1 MFQTKKMVNSTEEVK
16 GARDLQDFTQ
26 NRLQNSLKY
35 EGKRFEYLVY
45 EDTLLFNLNCVGNI
59 LGIANPRTSID
70 TADDRYVRL
79 ITNSDVSETYYR
91 KLNNKGELFLTE
103 DGLFRIIITSRSRN
117 INAFQDWLRD
127 KALPSIKAQLSIN
140 QNIMGFSKDE
150 FGEVRTL
157 AEGENIWFCL
167 VDICRVLDLS
177 NPSKVINDFPD
188 DLTNSYPILDNLG
201 RLQNMTFVNE
211 SGLYRTIFKS
221 RKEKALEFQD
231 WVCSEVIP
239 SIRKHGAYITEDV
252 INDNKKLN
260 ESIQAIREQYKEK
273 IDFADAFL
281 ASEDSAYIAVFADY
295 LTKNGVKMGRNQLFK
310 WFKDKKVLV
319 MHGDDYFPSAR
330 YMKMGLFDLEA
341 STISKGNGRKSISHT
356 VKITPKGM
364 KYFMEKIQANKADK
378 TQKQIIDFIQL
389 TLFD

>member
-1 MFQTKKMVNSTEEVK
+1 MVNSTEEVK
-16 GARDLQDFTQ
+16 GARDLQDFT
-26 NRLQNSLKY
+26 QNSLKY

-79 ITNSDVSETYYR
+79 LTNSDVSKTYYR

-103 DGLFRIIITSRSRN
+103 DGLFRIIITSRGRN
-117 INAFQDWLRD
+117 ITAFQDWLRD

-150 FGEVRTL
+150 FGEIRTL
-157 AEGENIWFCL
+157 VEGENIWFNL
-167 VDICRVLDLS
+167 NDICRALDLR
-177 NPSKVINDFPD
+177 NPRKVMNDLPKGV
-188 DLTNSYPILDNLG
+188 TNSYPLLTNG
-201 RLQNMTFVNE
+201 GLQNMTFVNE

-252 INDNKKLN
+252 IKDNKKLN
-260 ESIQAIREQYKEK
+260 EAIQAIKEEYKEK
-273 IDFADAFL
+273 INFADAFL

-341 STISKGNGRKSISHT
+341 SAISKGNGKKKISHT

-364 KYFMEKIQANKADK
+364 KYFMEKIQANKANK

-389 TLFD
+389 KLFD

>member
-1 MFQTKKMVNSTEEVK
+1 MFQTKKMDNSIEEVK

-45 EDTLLFNLNCVGNI
+45 EDTLYFRLKNVANI
-59 LGIANPRTSID
+59 LGLTNPRMSID
-70 TADDRYVRL
+70 TTDERYVRL
-79 ITNSDVSETYYR
+79 LTKSEVCNTYIR
-91 KLNNKGELFLTE
+91 NLANRGELFLTE
-103 DGLFRIIITSRSRN
+103 DGLFRIIITSRGRN
-117 INAFQDWLRD
+117 ITAFQDWLRD

-140 QNIMGFSKDE
+140 QNIMDFSNDE

-157 AEGENIWFCL
+157 VEGENIWFNL
-167 VDICRVLDLS
+167 NDICRALDLR
-177 NPSKVINDFPD
+177 NPRKVVNDFPKGV
-188 DLTNSYPILDNLG
+188 TNSYPLLTNG
-201 RLQNMTFVNE
+201 GLQNMTFVNE

-260 ESIQAIREQYKEK
+260 EAIHAIREQYKEK

-295 LTKNGVKMGRNQLFK
+295 LTKNGIKMGRNQLFK

-341 STISKGNGRKSISHT
+341 STISKGNGKNKISHT

-364 KYFMEKIQANKADK
+364 KYFMEKIQTNKAKK

-389 TLFD
+389 KLFD

>member
-1 MFQTKKMVNSTEEVK
+1 MNNINEEVK
-16 GARDLQDFTQ
+16 GARDLQDFTK
-26 NRLQNSLKY
+26 NKLQNSLKY

-79 ITNSDVSETYYR
+79 LTNSDVSKTYYR

-103 DGLFRIIITSRSRN
+103 DGLFRIIITSRGRN
-117 INAFQDWLRD
+117 ITAFQDWLRD
-127 KALPSIKAQLSIN
+127 KALPSIKAQLSVN
-140 QNIMGFSKDE
+140 QNIMGFSKEE

-157 AEGENIWFCL
+157 VEGEKIWFNL
-167 VDICRVLDLS
+167 NDICRALDLR
-177 NPSKVINDFPD
+177 NPRKVVNDLPKGV
-188 DLTNSYPILDNLG
+188 TNSYPLLTNG
-201 RLQNMTFVNE
+201 GLQNMTFVNE

-239 SIRKHGAYITEDV
+239 SIRKHGAYITDEVLKD
-252 INDNKKLN
+252 DKKLN
-260 ESIQAIREQYKEK
+260 EAIQAIREQYKEK

-341 STISKGNGRKSISHT
+341 SNISKGNGKNKISHT

-364 KYFMEKIQANKADK
+364 KYFMEKMQANKANK

-389 TLFD
+389 KLFD

>member
-1 MFQTKKMVNSTEEVK
+1 MFKTKKMLNSTEEVK

-26 NRLQNSLKY
+26 NSLQNSLKY

-45 EDTLLFNLNCVGNI
+45 EDTLYFRLKNVANI
-59 LGIANPRTSID
+59 LGLTNPRMSID
-70 TADDRYVRL
+70 TTDERYVRL
-79 ITNSDVSETYYR
+79 LTKSEVCNTYIR
-91 KLNNKGELFLTE
+91 NLANRGELFLTE
-103 DGLFRIIITSRSRN
+103 DGLFRIIITSRGRN
-117 INAFQDWLRD
+117 ITAFQDWLRD

-140 QNIMGFSKDE
+140 QNIMGFSKEE

-157 AEGENIWFCL
+157 VEGEKIWFNL
-167 VDICRVLDLS
+167 NDICRALDLR
-177 NPSKVINDFPD
+177 NPRKVVNDLPKGV
-188 DLTNSYPILDNLG
+188 TNSYPLLTNG
-201 RLQNMTFVNE
+201 GLQNMTFVNE

-252 INDNKKLN
+252 IKDNKKLN
-260 ESIQAIREQYKEK
+260 EAIQAIREHYKEK

-295 LTKNGVKMGRNQLFK
+295 LTKNGIKMGRNQLFK

-341 STISKGNGRKSISHT
+341 STISKGNGRNKISHT

-364 KYFMEKIQANKADK
+364 KYFMEKMQVNKVNK

>member
-1 MFQTKKMVNSTEEVK
+1 MLNSIEEVK
-16 GARDLQDFTQ
+16 GARDLQDFTH
-26 NRLQNSLKY
+26 NSLKY

-45 EDTLLFNLNCVGNI
+45 EDTLYFRLKNVANI
-59 LGIANPRTSID
+59 LGIVNPRTSID
-70 TADDRYVRL
+70 TTDERYVRL
-79 ITNSDVSETYYR
+79 LTKSEVGKTYIR
-91 KLNNKGELFLTE
+91 NLANRGELFLTE
-103 DGLFRIIITSRSRN
+103 DGLFRIIITSKGRN
-117 INAFQDWLRD
+117 ITAFQDWIRD

-140 QNIMGFSKDE
+140 QNIMGFNKEE

-157 AEGENIWFCL
+157 VDGEKIWFNL
-167 VDICRVLDLS
+167 NDICRALDLR
-177 NPSKVINDFPD
+177 NPRKVVNDLPKGV
-188 DLTNSYPILDNLG
+188 TNSYPLLTNG
-201 RLQNMTFVNE
+201 GLQNITFVNE

-239 SIRKHGAYITEDV
+239 SIRKHGAYITEEK

-260 ESIQAIREQYKEK
+260 ETIQAIREEYKEK

-341 STISKGNGRKSISHT
+341 STISKGNGKKKISHT

-364 KYFMEKIQANKADK
+364 KYFMEKIQANKANK

-389 TLFD
+389 KLFD

>member
-1 MFQTKKMVNSTEEVK
+1 MFQKKMVNSTEEVK

-26 NRLQNSLKY
+26 NSLKY

-45 EDTLLFNLNCVGNI
+45 EDTLYFRLKNVANI
-59 LGIANPRTSID
+59 LGLTNPRMSID
-70 TADDRYVRL
+70 TTDERYVRL
-79 ITNSDVSETYYR
+79 LTKSEVCNTYIR
-91 KLNNKGELFLTE
+91 NLANRGELFLTE
-103 DGLFRIIITSRSRN
+103 DGLFRIIITSRGRN
-117 INAFQDWLRD
+117 ITAFQDWLRD

-140 QNIMGFSKDE
+140 QNIMGFSKEE

-157 AEGENIWFCL
+157 VEGENIWFNL
-167 VDICRVLDLS
+167 NDICRALDLR
-177 NPSKVINDFPD
+177 NPRKVVNDLPKGV
-188 DLTNSYPILDNLG
+188 TNSYPLLTNG
-201 RLQNMTFVNE
+201 GLQNITFVNE

-252 INDNKKLN
+252 IKDDKKLN
-260 ESIQAIREQYKEK
+260 ETIQAIREQYKDK
-273 IDFADAFL
+273 IEFADAFL

-341 STISKGNGRKSISHT
+341 SAISKGNRRKKISHT

-364 KYFMEKIQANKADK
+364 KYFMEKIQANKANK

-389 TLFD
+389 TLFN

>member
-1 MFQTKKMVNSTEEVK
+1 MFQQKMNNINEEVK

-45 EDTLLFNLNCVGNI
+45 EDTLYFRLKNVANI
-59 LGIANPRTSID
+59 LGLTNPRMSID
-70 TADDRYVRL
+70 TTDERYVRL
-79 ITNSDVSETYYR
+79 LTKSEVCNTYIR
-91 KLNNKGELFLTE
+91 NLANRGELFLTE
-103 DGLFRIIITSRSRN
+103 DGLFRIIITSRGRN
-117 INAFQDWLRD
+117 ITAFQDWLRD

-140 QNIMGFSKDE
+140 QNIMDFSNDE

-157 AEGENIWFCL
+157 VEGENIWFNL
-167 VDICRVLDLS
+167 NDICRALDLR
-177 NPSKVINDFPD
+177 NPRKVVNDLPKGV
-188 DLTNSYPILDNLG
+188 TNSYPLLTNG
-201 RLQNMTFVNE
+201 GLQNMTFVNE

-239 SIRKHGAYITEDV
+239 SIRKHGAYITEDI
-252 INDNKKLN
+252 INDDKKLN
-260 ESIQAIREQYKEK
+260 EAIHAIKEEYKEK

-341 STISKGNGRKSISHT
+341 STISKGNGRNKISHT

-364 KYFMEKIQANKADK
+364 KYFMEKMQANKANK

-389 TLFD
+389 KLFD

>member
-1 MFQTKKMVNSTEEVK
+1 MVNSTEEVK

-35 EGKRFEYLVY
+35 EGKRFEYMVY
-45 EDTLLFNLNCVGNI
+45 EDTLLFNLNCIGNI
-59 LGIANPRTSID
+59 IGIANPRTSID
-70 TADDRYVRL
+70 TADERYVRL
-79 ITNSDVSETYYR
+79 LTNSDVRKTYYR

-103 DGLFRIIITSRSRN
+103 DGLFRIIITSRGKN
-117 INAFQDWLRD
+117 ITAFQDWLRD

-140 QNIMGFSKDE
+140 QNIMDFSNDE

-157 AEGENIWFCL
+157 VEGEKIWFNL
-167 VDICRVLDLS
+167 NDICRALDLR
-177 NPSKVINDFPD
+177 NPRKVVNDLPKGV
-188 DLTNSYPILDNLG
+188 TNSYPLLTNG
-201 RLQNMTFVNE
+201 GLQNMTFVNE

-252 INDNKKLN
+252 IKDNKKLN
-260 ESIQAIREQYKEK
+260 ESIQAIREQYKDK

-295 LTKNGVKMGRNQLFK
+295 LTKNGIKMGRNQLFK

-341 STISKGNGRKSISHT
+341 STISKGNGKNKISHT

-364 KYFMEKIQANKADK
+364 KYFMEKIQANKANK

-389 TLFD
+389 KLFD

>member
-1 MFQTKKMVNSTEEVK
+1 MYKINEEVK

-26 NRLQNSLKY
+26 NSLQDSLNY

-59 LGIANPRTSID
+59 LGIVNPRTSID
-70 TADDRYVRL
+70 TTDGRYVRL
-79 ITNSDVSETYYR
+79 LTNSDVSKTYYR

-103 DGLFRIIITSRSRN
+103 DGLFRIIITSRGRN
-117 INAFQDWLRD
+117 ITAFQDWLRD

-140 QNIMGFSKDE
+140 QNIMGFSKEE

-157 AEGENIWFCL
+157 VDGEKIWFNL
-167 VDICRVLDLS
+167 NDICRALDLR
-177 NPSKVINDFPD
+177 NPRKVMT
-188 DLTNSYPILDNLG
+188 DLPKGVTNSYPLLTDGGI
-201 RLQNMTFVNE
+201 QNMTFVNE

-252 INDNKKLN
+252 IKDSKKLN

-273 IDFADAFL
+273 INFADAFL

-341 STISKGNGRKSISHT
+341 STISKGNGKKKISHT

-364 KYFMEKIQANKADK
+364 KYFMEKMQANKANK
-378 TQKQIIDFIQL
+378 TQKEIIDFIQL
-389 TLFD
+389 TLFN

>member
-1 MFQTKKMVNSTEEVK
+1 MFQTKKMANSIEEVK

-45 EDTLLFNLNCVGNI
+45 EDTLYFRLKNVGNI
-59 LGIANPRTSID
+59 LGIVNPRTSID
-70 TADDRYVRL
+70 TTDKRYVRL
-79 ITNSDVSETYYR
+79 LTKSEVGETYIR
-91 KLNNKGELFLTE
+91 NLPNRGELFLTE
-103 DGLFRIIITSRSRN
+103 DGLFRIIITSKGRN
-117 INAFQDWLRD
+117 ITAFQDWLRD

-140 QNIMGFSKDE
+140 QNIMDFSNDE

-157 AEGENIWFCL
+157 VEGEKIWFNL
-167 VDICRVLDLS
+167 NDICRALDLR
-177 NPSKVINDFPD
+177 NPRKVVNDLPKGV
-188 DLTNSYPILDNLG
+188 TNSYPLLTNG
-201 RLQNMTFVNE
+201 GLQNMTFVNE

-252 INDNKKLN
+252 INDDKKLN
-260 ESIQAIREQYKEK
+260 ETIQAIKEEYKEK

-295 LTKNGVKMGRNQLFK
+295 LTKNGIKMGRNQLFK
-310 WFKDKKVLV
+310 WLKDKKVLV

-341 STISKGNGRKSISHT
+341 STISKGNGKNKISHT

-364 KYFMEKIQANKADK
+364 KYFMEKMQANKANK
-378 TQKQIIDFIQL
+378 TKKQIIDFIQL

>member
-1 MFQTKKMVNSTEEVK
+1 MFQTKKMLNSIEEVK
-16 GARDLQDFTQ
+16 GARDLQDFTH
-26 NRLQNSLKY
+26 NSLKY

-45 EDTLLFNLNCVGNI
+45 EDTLYFRLKNVANI
-59 LGIANPRTSID
+59 LGLTNPRMSID
-70 TADDRYVRL
+70 TTDERYVRL
-79 ITNSDVSETYYR
+79 LTKSEVCNTYIR
-91 KLNNKGELFLTE
+91 NLANRGELFLTE
-103 DGLFRIIITSRSRN
+103 DGLFRIIITSRGRN
-117 INAFQDWLRD
+117 ITAFQDWLRD

-140 QNIMGFSKDE
+140 QNIMGFSKEE

-157 AEGENIWFCL
+157 VEGENIWFNL
-167 VDICRVLDLS
+167 NDICRALDLR
-177 NPSKVINDFPD
+177 NPRKVMNDLPKD
-188 DLTNSYPILDNLG
+188 VTNSYPLLTNG
-201 RLQNMTFVNE
+201 GLQNMTFVNE

-252 INDNKKLN
+252 IKDDKKLN
-260 ESIQAIREQYKEK
+260 ETIQAIKEEYKKK

-341 STISKGNGRKSISHT
+341 SAISKGNGKKKISHT

-364 KYFMEKIQANKADK
+364 KYFMEKIQANKANK
-378 TQKQIIDFIQL
+378 TQKQIIDFVQL
-389 TLFD
+389 TLFN

>member
-1 MFQTKKMVNSTEEVK
+1 MVNSIEEVK
-16 GARDLQDFTQ
+16 GARDLQDFTH
-26 NRLQNSLKY
+26 NSLKY

-45 EDTLLFNLNCVGNI
+45 EDTLYFRLKNVANI
-59 LGIANPRTSID
+59 LGIVNPRTSID
-70 TADDRYVRL
+70 TTDERYVRL
-79 ITNSDVSETYYR
+79 LTKSEVGKTYIR
-91 KLNNKGELFLTE
+91 NLANRGELFLTE
-103 DGLFRIIITSRSRN
+103 DGLFRIIITSKGRK
-117 INAFQDWLRD
+117 ITAFQDWIRD

-140 QNIMGFSKDE
+140 QNIMGFSKEE

-157 AEGENIWFCL
+157 VEGENIWFNL
-167 VDICRVLDLS
+167 NDICRALDLR
-177 NPSKVINDFPD
+177 NPRKVMNDLPKGV
-188 DLTNSYPILDNLG
+188 TNSYPLLTNG
-201 RLQNMTFVNE
+201 GLQNMTFVNE

-239 SIRKHGAYITEDV
+239 SIRKHGAYITEDL
-252 INDNKKLN
+252 IKDDKKLN
-260 ESIQAIREQYKEK
+260 ETIQAIREQYKEK

-341 STISKGNGRKSISHT
+341 STISKGNRRKKISHT

-364 KYFMEKIQANKADK
+364 KYFMEKIQANKANK

-389 TLFD
+389 TLFN

>member
-1 MFQTKKMVNSTEEVK
+1 MFQTKKMLNSKEEVK

-45 EDTLLFNLNCVGNI
+45 EDTLYFRLKNVANI
-59 LGIANPRTSID
+59 LGLSNPRMSID
-70 TADDRYVRL
+70 TTDERYVRL
-79 ITNSDVSETYYR
+79 LTKSEVSNTYIR
-91 KLNNKGELFLTE
+91 NLANRGELFLTE
-103 DGLFRIIITSRSRN
+103 DGLFRIIMNSRGRN
-117 INAFQDWLRD
+117 ITAFQDWLRD
-127 KALPSIKAQLSIN
+127 KALPSIKAQLSVN

-150 FGEVRTL
+150 FGEIRTL
-157 AEGENIWFCL
+157 VEGENIWFCFADVCIAL
-167 VDICRVLDLS
+167 GIKNISDTKSDL
-177 NPSKVINDFPD
+177 PKGVATTYPL
-188 DLTNSYPILDNLG
+188 LTNG
-201 RLQNMTFVNE
+201 GLQNMTFINE

-239 SIRKHGAYITEDV
+239 SIRKHGAYITDEV
-252 INDNKKLN
+252 LKDNKKLN
-260 ESIQAIREQYKEK
+260 ETIQAIKEEYKEK

-310 WFKDKKVLV
+310 WFKEKKVLV

-341 STISKGNGRKSISHT
+341 SAISKGNGKKKISHT

-364 KYFMEKIQANKADK
+364 KYFMEKIQTNKAKK

>member
-1 MFQTKKMVNSTEEVK
+1 MVNSTEEVK

-26 NRLQNSLKY
+26 NSLKY

-45 EDTLLFNLNCVGNI
+45 EDTLYFRLKNVANI
-59 LGIANPRTSID
+59 LGLSNPRMSID
-70 TADDRYVRL
+70 TTDKRYARL
-79 ITNSDVSETYYR
+79 LTKSEVCNTYIR
-91 KLNNKGELFLTE
+91 NLANRGELFLTE
-103 DGLFRIIITSRSRN
+103 DGLFRIIITSRGRN
-117 INAFQDWLRD
+117 ITAFQDWLRD

-140 QNIMGFSKDE
+140 QNIMGFSKEE

-157 AEGENIWFCL
+157 VEGENIWFNL
-167 VDICRVLDLS
+167 NDICRALDLR
-177 NPSKVINDFPD
+177 NPRKVVNDLPKGV
-188 DLTNSYPILDNLG
+188 TNSYPLLTNG
-201 RLQNMTFVNE
+201 GLQNITFVNE

-252 INDNKKLN
+252 LKDDKKLN
-260 ESIQAIREQYKEK
+260 EAIQAIREQYKEK

-341 STISKGNGRKSISHT
+341 STISKGNRKKKISHT
-356 VKITPKGM
+356 VTITPKGM
-364 KYFMEKIQANKADK
+364 KYFMEKIQANKANK

-389 TLFD
+389 TLFN

>member
-1 MFQTKKMVNSTEEVK
+1 MVNSKQEVK

-26 NRLQNSLKY
+26 NSLQNSLKY

-45 EDTLLFNLNCVGNI
+45 EDTLYFRLKNVANI
-59 LGIANPRTSID
+59 LGLTNPRMSID
-70 TADDRYVRL
+70 TTDERYARL
-79 ITNSDVSETYYR
+79 LTKSEVCNTYIR
-91 KLNNKGELFLTE
+91 NLANRGELFLTE
-103 DGLFRIIITSRSRN
+103 DGLFRIIITSRGRN
-117 INAFQDWLRD
+117 VTAFQDWLRD
-127 KALPSIKAQLSIN
+127 KALPSIKAQLSVN

-150 FGEVRTL
+150 FGEIRTL
-157 AEGENIWFCL
+157 VEGENIWFNL
-167 VDICRVLDLS
+167 NDICRALDLR
-177 NPSKVINDFPD
+177 NPRKVMT
-188 DLTNSYPILDNLG
+188 DLPKDVTNSYPLLTNG
-201 RLQNMTFVNE
+201 GLQNMTFVNE

-252 INDNKKLN
+252 IKDNKKLN
-260 ESIQAIREQYKEK
+260 EAIQAIREQYKEK

-341 STISKGNGRKSISHT
+341 SAISKGNRRKKISHT

-364 KYFMEKIQANKADK
+364 KYFMEKIQANKANK

-389 TLFD
+389 KLFD

>member
-1 MFQTKKMVNSTEEVK
+1 MFQTKKMDNSIEEVK

-26 NRLQNSLKY
+26 NSLQNSLKY
-35 EGKRFEYLVY
+35 EGKIFEYLVY

-79 ITNSDVSETYYR
+79 LTNSDVSKTYYR

-103 DGLFRIIITSRSRN
+103 DGLFRIIITSRGRN
-117 INAFQDWLRD
+117 ITAFQDWLRD

-140 QNIMGFSKDE
+140 QNIMDFSNDE

-157 AEGENIWFCL
+157 VEGEKIWFNL
-167 VDICRVLDLS
+167 NDICRALDLR
-177 NPSKVINDFPD
+177 NPRKVVNDLPKGV
-188 DLTNSYPILDNLG
+188 TNSYPLLTNG
-201 RLQNMTFVNE
+201 GLQNMTFVNE

-239 SIRKHGAYITEDV
+239 SIRKHGAYITDEVLKD
-252 INDNKKLN
+252 DKKLN
-260 ESIQAIREQYKEK
+260 EAIQAIREQYKEK

-341 STISKGNGRKSISHT
+341 STISKGNGKNKISHT

-364 KYFMEKIQANKADK
+364 KYFMEKMQANKANK

-389 TLFD
+389 KLFD

>member
-16 GARDLQDFTQ
+16 GARDLQDFT
-26 NRLQNSLKY
+26 QNSLKY

-79 ITNSDVSETYYR
+79 LTNSDVSKTYYR

-103 DGLFRIIITSRSRN
+103 DGLFRIIITSRGRN
-117 INAFQDWLRD
+117 ITAFQDWLRD

-150 FGEVRTL
+150 FGEIRTL
-157 AEGENIWFCL
+157 VEGENIWFNL
-167 VDICRVLDLS
+167 NDICRALDLR
-177 NPSKVINDFPD
+177 NPRKVMNDLPKGV
-188 DLTNSYPILDNLG
+188 TNSYPLLTNG
-201 RLQNMTFVNE
+201 GLQNMTFVNE

-252 INDNKKLN
+252 IKDNKKLN
-260 ESIQAIREQYKEK
+260 EAIQAIKEEYKEK
-273 IDFADAFL
+273 INFADAFL

-341 STISKGNGRKSISHT
+341 SAISKGNGKKKISHT

-364 KYFMEKIQANKADK
+364 KYFMEKIQANKANK

-389 TLFD
+389 KLFD

>member
-1 MFQTKKMVNSTEEVK
+1 MVNSTEEVK
-16 GARDLQDFTQ
+16 GARDLQDFTY

-45 EDTLLFNLNCVGNI
+45 EDTLYFRLKNVANI
-59 LGIANPRTSID
+59 LGLTNPRMSID
-70 TADDRYVRL
+70 TTDERYVRL
-79 ITNSDVSETYYR
+79 LTKSEVCNTYIR
-91 KLNNKGELFLTE
+91 NLANRGELFLTE
-103 DGLFRIIITSRSRN
+103 DGLFRIIITSRGRN
-117 INAFQDWLRD
+117 ITAFQDWLRD

-140 QNIMGFSKDE
+140 QNIMDFSNDE

-157 AEGENIWFCL
+157 VEGEKIWFNL
-167 VDICRVLDLS
+167 NDICRALDLR
-177 NPSKVINDFPD
+177 NPRKVVNDLPKGV
-188 DLTNSYPILDNLG
+188 TNSYPLLTNG
-201 RLQNMTFVNE
+201 GLQNMTFVNE

-252 INDNKKLN
+252 IKDNKKLN
-260 ESIQAIREQYKEK
+260 EAIQAIREEYKEK

-295 LTKNGVKMGRNQLFK
+295 LTKNGIKMGRNQLFK

-341 STISKGNGRKSISHT
+341 STISKGNGRNKINHT

-364 KYFMEKIQANKADK
+364 KYFMEKMQANKVNK

-389 TLFD
+389 KLFD

>member
-1 MFQTKKMVNSTEEVK
+1 MLKAKQEVK

-26 NRLQNSLKY
+26 NNLKY

-45 EDTLLFNLNCVGNI
+45 EDALYFNLNCIGNI
-59 LGIANPRTSID
+59 LGLVNPRTSID
-70 TADDRYVRL
+70 TTDERYVRL
-79 ITNSDVSETYYR
+79 LTNSDVSETYYR

-103 DGLFRIIITSRSRN
+103 DGLFRIIITSKGRKTT
-117 INAFQDWLRD
+117 AFQDWLRD
-127 KALPSIKAQLSIN
+127 KALPSIKVQLSIN
-140 QNIMGFSKDE
+140 QNIIGFSKDE
-150 FGEVRTL
+150 FGEIRTL

-239 SIRKHGAYITEDV
+239 SIHKHGAYITDEVLKD
-252 INDNKKLN
+252 DKKLN
-260 ESIQAIREQYKEK
+260 ESIQAIREQYKDK
-273 IDFADAFL
+273 IEFADAFL
-281 ASEDSAYIAVFADY
+281 SSDDSAYIAVFADY

-319 MHGDDYFPSAR
+319 MHGDEYFPSAR

-341 STISKGNGRKSISHT
+341 SAVSKGNGRKKISHT

-364 KYFMEKIQANKADK
+364 KYFMEKIQTNKAK
-378 TQKQIIDFIQL
+378 KELRQTMDFIQY